1 MTTKT
6 TFFKKAL
13 AMLVAVTV
21 FIAAMPAV
29 MLPVAAASN
38 GITYGVKTAD
48 LSTMDSWQTL
58 FPEGNTTQAGRIWT
72 DKSVFTDAD
81 VFDKLVDVNGNDVS
95 IKMTDENNNF
105 LVALSALAS
114 NKSIVGYSYMPTDT
128 MLVLDASASMGE
140 TRTQYVDDLVAA
152 ANSAIEK
159 LLGLNKHNRVGV
171 VLYSGNTQTG
181 NSAGSTATV
190 LLPLDRYSHSNNQFL
205 TNNGQSSISI
215 NQNVKDGNGDDVRQ
229 RTKNVAGGTYIQNG
243 VYKAMEEFLD
253 VTDTVIPD
261 GENQAGTT
269 RTPIF
274 VLMSDGEPT
283 AATTNFA
290 GQNNN
295 NDTDGLGTS
304 NLGRGSAISDTVLRN
319 AVDFVNQLTA
329 AYVISAVD
337 EHYAASKPLYY
348 TLGVGNNGNTLDSA
362 VLDPDSFRTTDG
374 LWEDYV
380 GTRNGSSLIVEVEDD
395 NRPDTESLLKIP
407 QISDVAQKNYVTEY
421 FPATNATGLINAFQ
435 QIVNQIII
443 QSLYYP
449 THVDNG
455 DHDNDGYV
463 EFIDDIGHYMDVKD
477 IKGITIGNTL
487 FTGERLAANFT
498 PTGGELLNPDGSYSA
513 LGDNMVWSVQQRLG
527 IANVQD
533 ARDLINSAYEA
544 GQLRYYV
551 ATGEWSNYIG
561 WYADDA
567 GNFLGHWHDGHTAAD
582 APAGATYIN
591 RSYGML
597 GEVKGELTETNMM
610 YISTQVHTR
619 IADGHV
625 ALIWRIPASLVPVAT
640 YDITL
645 DGETL
650 LDAQTA
656 TINYKDAEPIR
667 IIFEVGLNEDITP
680 VNVTEMIG
688 DDPDEL
694 AVHRNGDQYYFY
706 TNWWSDG
713 NLTHENP
720 SHTEDTIVFFEPSLQ
735 NERYY
740 YAEETAVYVKTGSGE
755 TDADYEL
762 YHGAKPAAGDGNT
775 YYRRYVVFEATGA
788 ETADGIP
795 AKVVP
800 HYEVMSDD
808 TIGVLT
814 DANRNQNGT
823 WDIPAGTVH
832 RVLEPYNLEKADKN
846 LTQTLDYVRYPV
858 IEEIPEKDSF
868 YIGSLLGNNGR
879 LAMDIPQGVK
889 ITKTVDNTLYG
900 TDNTYTFDVTA
911 RDANNMAVADGDY
924 KAYREAADGTLT
936 AETVP
941 FASGAAEIT
950 LKAGESL
957 YILGIDEDTD
967 VTVSERTNGD
977 YKVAAITVDGVA
989 QTGTA
994 QTTVPL
1000 HDLTEIVFTNTL
1012 VVNDGTIVVSKEV
1025 VIADPALTEKADQL
1039 YSFKWYNKATPNDF
1053 ETFSIKASET
1063 KALTGLTP
1071 GETYVIEEIY
1081 IPDGYAPRNNP
1092 VEVTLPNTAAAVEA
1106 VHFVNDYVA
1115 DAVKPNLTVSG
1126 TKNLEGRNW
1135 KEGDSFTFK
1144 LQALQGAG
1152 WVDLAERTVAY
1163 NAANTENDYEYAFD
1177 FASDA
1182 ELQSFEFKN
1191 AGVHYFRVS
1200 EVIPAEKLG
1209 GITYDEAYRYFSV
1222 TVADAMMDGK
1232 LEIASV
1238 NATAPAT
1245 VTSNDSGWT
1254 VDVDFTNTYAASGTD
1269 DLEISIKKKVKDEV
1283 GANTGL
1289 DGFTFGLY
1297 TDGGTSPI
1305 VTSAPTDAVGETSL
1319 TLSFSAAYI
1328 DRVYN
1333 FKIREIDLGVKGMNY
1348 DKTVYPVTI
1357 KIVDNL
1363 DGTISAVI
1371 VKEDDNTVAGIEVG
1385 FTNIYDP
1392 KDAEVTL
1399 VGTKVMDGRDFD
1411 VNEFTFELYK
1421 DGETVPKLATNDSKA
1436 NGGKFTFETL
1446 KFGTIGTY
1454 HYTIKEK
1461 VGTLGGVTYSGKEYD
1476 VAIAVTDDT
1485 DNDGTLNVQVTIDGN
1500 VVDPANF
1507 ASTLVFTNV
1516 YETEDVEV
1524 PLDVFKTL
1532 EGRDLIDG
1540 EFKFDLYAANEN
1552 FVKGDVL
1559 QDDVRLVLQPDGTG
1573 KVPFAALTF
1582 DDIGDYHYVI
1592 VEDEVDGKG
1601 VTVDTTEFKVHI
1613 KVTDNL
1619 AGKLEAAV
1627 TVNGVADGEIAFH
1640 NVYSAEEVEV
1650 GLTGVKTLEGRDL
1663 VDGEFKFDLYEADE
1677 SFVKGDVL
1685 QDDVKLVLQPDGT
1698 GSITFADMTFGDVG
1712 DYFFI
1717 IVEDEVDGKGITVD
1731 KTEFMVL
1738 IKVTDNLEGKLEAAV
1753 FVNDIADGEI
1763 VFNNRYE
1770 AADAEIVISGT
1781 KVIEGKSLED
1791 KEFTFKLYEATV
1803 GTDGKYTVGKELD
1816 TTQNAANG
1824 EFRFEAITIAEEGT
1838 YYYVIRED
1846 ATEQKEGIAY
1856 DTAEYL
1862 AKIEVTDAL
1871 DGTMDVKVT
1880 YTVDDKAADTLRFN
1894 NVFTEVFKKKVFL
1907 TTNPEV
1913 NIDGK
1918 SVAYG
1923 EILTY
1928 VIEYTN
1934 AYDTAHADVTIIDTI
1949 PVGTVLVEGTATEGA
1964 VYDAEAGTLTWKKTV
1979 PAKTT
1984 WTVKF
1989 DVKVV
1994 EGGEEITNA
2003 ARAFY
2008 GENEYITN
2016 EVVTTSDEKPEPT
2029 PEPEPPVESPE
2040 TGDSGNL
2047 ALWIALLFVSGGVLF
2062 GTAKKKEK
2070 EEA

>member
-29 MLPVAAASN
+29 MLPAAASS
-38 GITYGVKTAD
+38 GIVYGDKRAD

-81 VFDKLVDVNGNDVS
+81 VFDNLKDVNGNDVS
-95 IKMTDENNNF
+95 IEMTDEDNNF

-128 MLVLDASASMGE
+128 MLVLDASASMGNSN
-140 TRTQYVDDLVAA
+140 YVDDLVTA

-159 LLGLNKHNRVGV
+159 LLGLNYHNRVGV
-171 VLYSGNTQTG
+171 VMYSGSTTQG
-181 NSAGSTATV
+181 NSAGNTATV
-190 LLPLDRYSHSNNQFL
+190 LLPLDRYTHSGNRFL

-215 NQNVKDGNGDDVRQ
+215 NSNVKDGDGRTVTQ
-229 RTKNVAGGTYIQNG
+229 RTKNVSGGTYIQNG
-243 VYKAMEEFLD
+243 VYMAMEEFLA

-269 RTPIF
+269 RAPIF

-283 AATTNFA
+283 TATTNFA
-290 GQNNN
+290 GLSNGNN
-295 NDTDGLGTS
+295 TDGLGTS
-304 NLGRGSAISDTVLRN
+304 KLGDGTSIEDDVLYDV
-319 AVDFVNQLTA
+319 VDFVNQLTA
-329 AYVISAVD
+329 AYAVARVD
-337 EHYAASKPLYY
+337 EHYAASTPLYY
-348 TLGVGNNGNTLDSA
+348 TLGVGNNNTLNSA
-362 VLDPDSFRTTDG
+362 VLDPESYTNTDE
-374 LWEDYV
+374 LWEEYI
-380 GTRNGSSLIVEVEDD
+380 GTRNGSNLIVEVEEGR
-395 NRPDTESLLKIP
+395 NPDTESLLKIE

-421 FPATNATGLINAFQ
+421 FAATNATGLINAFQ

-477 IKGITIGNTL
+477 IKGITIGDTL

-533 ARDLINSAYEA
+533 ARDLINLAYEA

-597 GEVKGELTETNMM
+597 GDVKGELTETNMM

-619 IADGHV
+619 IEDGHV

-650 LDAQTA
+650 LDAETA
-656 TINYKDAEPIR
+656 TIDYKAADPIR
-667 IIFEVGLNEDITP
+667 IIFEVGITEDINL
-680 VNVTEMIG
+680 VNVTDKITDPAEHILDENEDG
-688 DDPDEL
+688 VSDD
-694 AVHRNGDQYYFY
+694 GKYYFY

-713 NLTHENP
+713 NLSHENP

-762 YHGAKPAAGDGNT
+762 YDGAKPDADDDNT
-775 YYRRYVVFEATGA
+775 YYRRYVVFEASGA
-788 ETADGIP
+788 ANANGIP

-800 HYEVMSDD
+800 YYEVMSDD

-814 DANRNQNGT
+814 DANRNPNGT
-823 WDIPAGTVH
+823 WDVPAGTIH
-832 RVLEPYNLEKADKN
+832 RVLEPYNLEKADKD

-858 IEEIPEKDSF
+858 IEDIPEKDGF
-868 YIGSLLGNNGR
+868 YVGSLLGNNGR
-879 LAMDIPQGVK
+879 LAIDIPQGVK

-900 TDNTYTFDVTA
+900 TDDTYTFDVTA
-911 RDANNMAVADGDY
+911 AVADGDY
-924 KAYREAADGTLT
+924 EAYREAADGTLT
-936 AETVP
+936 AAVVT
-941 FASGAAEIT
+941 FSAGAAQIT
-950 LKAGESL
+950 LSADESL
-957 YILGIDEDTD
+957 YIFGIDDGTD
-967 VTVSERTNGD
+967 VTVSEQINGD

-989 QTGTA
+989 QTGSA
-994 QTTVPL
+994 QTAVPL
-1000 HDLTEIVFTNTL
+1000 HDITEIVFTNTL
-1012 VVNDGTIVVSKEV
+1012 VVNDGTIIVSKEV
-1025 VIADPALTEKADQL
+1025 VIDDPALNENADQL
-1039 YSFKWYNKATPNDF
+1039 YSFKWYNKATPEDF
-1053 ETFSIKASET
+1053 ETFSIKASQT

-1071 GETYVIEEIY
+1071 GETYVVEEIA
-1081 IPDGYAPRNNP
+1081 IPDGYTPRNNP
-1092 VEVTLPNTAAAVEA
+1092 IEITMPDTAAAVEA
-1106 VHFVNDYVA
+1106 VHFVNEYAA

-1126 TKNLEGRNW
+1126 TKTLVGRDW

-1144 LQALQGAG
+1144 LQVLQGAG
-1152 WVDLAERTVAY
+1152 WVDLAERTVEY
-1163 NAANTENDYEYAFD
+1163 NAAGEYDVYTFD
-1177 FASDA
+1177 FANDA
-1182 ELQSFEFKN
+1182 ELQDLAIEV

-1209 GITYDEAYRYFSV
+1209 GVTYDEAYRYFSITV
-1222 TVADAMMDGK
+1222 TDATMDGK

-1238 NATAPAT
+1238 NATAPVT
-1245 VTSNDSGWT
+1245 VASNNNGWA
-1254 VDVDFTNTYAASGTD
+1254 VDVDFTNTYTASGTD
-1269 DLEISIKKKVKDEV
+1269 DLVITIDKTVTDNV
-1283 GANTGL
+1283 GANTGK

-1297 TDGGTSPI
+1297 TVGGTSPI
-1305 VTSAPTDAVGETSL
+1305 VTSEPTDENGHTTL
-1319 TLSFSAAYI
+1319 TLSFSAAYVG
-1328 DRVYN
+1328 RVYN
-1333 FKIREIDLGVKGMNY
+1333 FEIREIVPENKLAGMDY
-1348 DKTVYPVTI
+1348 DPAVYPVTI

-1363 DGTISAVI
+1363 DGTVSAVI
-1371 VKEDDNTVAGIEVG
+1371 ETPEADVEGIEVG

-1392 KDAEVTL
+1392 ADAEVTF

-1446 KFGTIGTY
+1446 KFGTIGTS

-1476 VAIAVTDDT
+1476 VAIDVTDDT
-1485 DNDGTLNVQVTIDGN
+1485 DNDGTLNVQVKIDGV
-1500 VVDPANF
+1500 VVDPADF
-1507 ASTLVFTNV
+1507 AATLVFTNV

-1524 PLDVFKTL
+1524 PLDVLKML
-1532 EGRDLIDG
+1532 EGRDLVDG

-1559 QDDVRLVLQPDGTG
+1559 QDDIKLVLQPDGTG
-1573 KVPFAALTF
+1573 KVPFTALTF

-1613 KVTDNL
+1613 KVTHNL

-1627 TVNGVADGEIAFH
+1627 TVNGAADGEIVFN

-1698 GSITFADMTFGDVG
+1698 GNITFADMTFGAVG
-1712 DYFFI
+1712 DYYFV
-1717 IVEDEVDGKGITVD
+1717 IVEDEVDGKGVTVD
-1731 KTEFMVL
+1731 TTEFKVH

-1803 GTDGKYTVGKELD
+1803 GADGKYTVGEELD

-1824 EFRFEAITIAEEGT
+1824 EFRFEAITIEEEGT

-1862 AKIEVTDAL
+1862 AKVVVTDAL

-1894 NVFTEVFKKKVFL
+1894 NIFTEVFKKKVFL

-1934 AYDTAHADVTIIDTI
+1934 AYDTAHADVTIVDTI

-1984 WTVKF
+1984 WAVKF

-2008 GENEYITN
+2008 GENEYVTN
-2016 EVVTTSDEKPEPT
+2016 EVVTTSGEKPEPT

-2047 ALWIALLFVSGGVLF
+2047 ALWIALLFVSGGVFF
-2062 GTAKKKEK
+2062 GTMKKKEQ

>member
-21 FIAAMPAV
+21 FIAAIPAV

-38 GITYGVKTAD
+38 GIAYGEKKAD

-72 DKSVFTDAD
+72 DKSVFTDATA
-81 VFDKLVDVNGNDVS
+81 FGGLVDVNGDPAAVQ
-95 IKMTDENNNF
+95 MTDENNNF

-128 MLVLDASASMGE
+128 MLVLDASASMGNSY
-140 TRTQYVDDLVAA
+140 YVDDLVTA
-152 ANSAIEK
+152 ANSAIDS
-159 LLGLNKHNRVGV
+159 LLDLNYHNRVGV
-171 VLYSGNTQTG
+171 VLYSGSATQG
-181 NSAGSTATV
+181 NSSGNTATV
-190 LLPLDRYSHSNNQFL
+190 LLPLDRYTHSGNRFL
-205 TNNGQSSISI
+205 TNNGQGSISI
-215 NQNVKDGNGDDVRQ
+215 NSNVKDGNGDDVRQ

-243 VYKAMEEFLD
+243 VYMAMEEFLS

-261 GENQAGTT
+261 GENQASTT
-269 RTPIF
+269 RAPIF

-283 AATTNFA
+283 TATTNFA
-290 GQNNN
+290 GLSNGNN
-295 NDTDGLGTS
+295 TVGLGTS
-304 NLGRGSAISDTVLRN
+304 NLGDGTSINDDVLYDV
-319 AVDFVNQLTA
+319 VDFVNQLTA
-329 AYVISAVD
+329 AYAVARVD
-337 EHYAASKPLYY
+337 EHYAGSTPLYY

-362 VLDPDSFRTTDG
+362 VLDPDSFTNTDE
-374 LWEDYV
+374 LWEEYI
-380 GTRNGSSLIVEVEDD
+380 GTRNGSNLIVEVEEGR
-395 NRPDTESLLKIP
+395 NPDTESLRKVA
-407 QISDVAQKNYVTEY
+407 QISDAAQKNYVTEY
-421 FPATNATGLINAFQ
+421 FPATNAAGLINAFGE
-435 QIVNQIII
+435 IVNQIII

-463 EFIDDIGHYMDVKD
+463 EFIDDLGHYMGVKD

-544 GQLRYYV
+544 GQLRYFTD
-551 ATGEWSNYIG
+551 TGKWSNYIG

-625 ALIWRIPASLVPVAT
+625 SLIWRIPASLVPVAT

-656 TINYKDAEPIR
+656 TINFDSAEPIR

-680 VNVTEMIG
+680 VNVTDKIT
-688 DDPDEL
+688 DPAEHILDE
-694 AVHRNGDQYYFY
+694 NGDGVSDDGKYYFY

-755 TDADYEL
+755 TDADYTL
-762 YHGAKPAAGDGNT
+762 YNGAKPAADDGNT

-788 ETADGIP
+788 ATANGIP

-800 HYEVMSDD
+800 HYEVMSDA

-814 DANRNQNGT
+814 DANRNPNGT
-823 WDIPAGTVH
+823 WDVPAGTVH

-858 IEEIPEKDSF
+858 IEEIPDRDGF
-868 YIGSLLGNNGR
+868 YVGSLLGNNGR
-879 LAMDIPQGVK
+879 LAMDIPQGVR
-889 ITKTVDNTLYG
+889 ITKNVDNTLYG

-911 RDANNMAVADGDY
+911 AVADGDY
-924 KAYREAADGTLT
+924 EAYREAADGTLT
-936 AETVP
+936 AATVS
-941 FASGAAEIT
+941 FANGAAQIT

-957 YILGIDEDTD
+957 YILGIDENTA
-967 VTVSERTNGD
+967 VTVSELINGD
-977 YKVAAITVDGVA
+977 YKVAAITVDGTA
-989 QTGTA
+989 QNGTA

-1025 VIADPALTEKADQL
+1025 VINDPALNENADQL
-1039 YSFKWYNKATPNDF
+1039 YTFKWYNKATPNDF

-1063 KALTGLTP
+1063 KRLTGLTL
-1071 GETYVIEEIY
+1071 GATYVIEEID
-1081 IPDGYAPRNNP
+1081 IPNGY
-1092 VEVTLPNTAAAVEA
+1092 TPNETAIEITMPNEAQAVRAA
-1106 VHFVNDYVA
+1106 HFTNVYKSTE
-1115 DAVKPNLTVSG
+1115 VKPINVTVSG
-1126 TKNLEGRNW
+1126 TKTLRGRDW
-1135 KEGDSFTFK
+1135 KAGDSFTFK
-1144 LQALQGAG
+1144 LQVLHGAS
-1152 WVDLAERTVAY
+1152 WIDLAERTVAY
-1163 NAANTENDYEYAFD
+1163 NAADNYDYTFN
-1177 FASDA
+1177 FADDA
-1182 ELQSFEFKN
+1182 ELRDLAIEI
-1191 AGVHYFRVS
+1191 AGVHYFRVI
-1200 EVIPAEKLG
+1200 EVVPTAKLG
-1209 GITYDEAYRYFSV
+1209 GVTYDEAYRYFSV
-1222 TVADAMMDGK
+1222 TVTDADMNGA

-1238 NATAPAT
+1238 NGVAPVTVSSDNSGAT
-1245 VTSNDSGWT
+1245 VKWA
-1254 VDVDFTNTYAASGTD
+1254 VDVDFTNTYTASGTD
-1269 DLEISIKKKVKDEV
+1269 DLVITIDKTVTDNV
-1283 GANTGL
+1283 GANTGK

-1297 TDGGTSPI
+1297 TVGGTSPI
-1305 VTSAPTDAVGETSL
+1305 VTSEPTDANGHTSL
-1319 TLSFSAAYI
+1319 TLSFPAAYVGH
-1328 DRVYN
+1328 VYN
-1333 FKIREIDLGVKGMNY
+1333 FEIREIVPENKLEGMDY
-1348 DKTVYPVTI
+1348 DPAVYPVTI

-1363 DGTISAVI
+1363 DGTVTAVI
-1371 VKEDDNTVAGIEVG
+1371 STPAADVEGISFG
-1385 FTNIYDP
+1385 FTNVYDP
-1392 KDAEVTL
+1392 ADAEVTL
-1399 VGTKVMDGRDFD
+1399 VGTKVMDGRDFNA
-1411 VNEFTFELYK
+1411 NEFTFELYK

-1454 HYTIKEK
+1454 DYTIKEK
-1461 VGTLGGVTYSGKEYD
+1461 AGTLGGVTYSGKEYD
-1476 VAIAVTDDT
+1476 VAIVVTDDA
-1485 DNDGTLNVQVTIDGN
+1485 DNDGKLDVQVKIDGSD
-1500 VVDPANF
+1500 VDPASF
-1507 ASTLVFTNV
+1507 AATLVFTNV
-1516 YETEDVEV
+1516 YEAEDVEV
-1524 PLDVFKTL
+1524 PL
-1532 EGRDLIDG
+1532 
-1540 EFKFDLYAANEN
+1540 
-1552 FVKGDVL
+1552 
-1559 QDDVRLVLQPDGTG
+1559 
-1573 KVPFAALTF
+1573 
-1582 DDIGDYHYVI
+1582 
-1592 VEDEVDGKG
+1592 
-1601 VTVDTTEFKVHI
+1601 
-1613 KVTDNL
+1613 
-1619 AGKLEAAV
+1619 
-1627 TVNGVADGEIAFH
+1627 
-1640 NVYSAEEVEV
+1640 
-1650 GLTGVKTLEGRDL
+1650 
-1663 VDGEFKFDLYEADE
+1663 
-1677 SFVKGDVL
+1677 
-1685 QDDVKLVLQPDGT
+1685 
-1698 GSITFADMTFGDVG
+1698 
-1712 DYFFI
+1712 
-1717 IVEDEVDGKGITVD
+1717 
-1731 KTEFMVL
+1731 
-1738 IKVTDNLEGKLEAAV
+1738 
-1753 FVNDIADGEI
+1753 
-1763 VFNNRYE
+1763 
-1770 AADAEIVISGT
+1770 
-1781 KVIEGKSLED
+1781 
-1791 KEFTFKLYEATV
+1791 
-1803 GTDGKYTVGKELD
+1803 
-1816 TTQNAANG
+1816 
-1824 EFRFEAITIAEEGT
+1824 
-1838 YYYVIRED
+1838 
-1846 ATEQKEGIAY
+1846 
-1856 DTAEYL
+1856 
-1862 AKIEVTDAL
+1862 
-1871 DGTMDVKVT
+1871 
-1880 YTVDDKAADTLRFN
+1880 
-1894 NVFTEVFKKKVFL
+1894 EVFKKKVIL
-1907 TTNPEV
+1907 TTKPEV
-1913 NIDGK
+1913 NIDGE

-1923 EILTY
+1923 DVLTY

-1964 VYDAEAGTLTWKKTV
+1964 VYDAENGTLTWKKTV

-2016 EVVTTSDEKPEPT
+2016 EVVTTSTEK
-2029 PEPEPPVESPE
+2029 PEPEPPVESPQ

-2062 GTAKKKEK
+2062 GTMKKKEK
-2070 EEA
+2070 EQA

>member
-6 TFFKKAL
+6 TLFKKAL
-13 AMLVAVTV
+13 ALLVAVTV
-21 FIAAMPAV
+21 FIAAIPAV
-29 MLPVAAASN
+29 MMPVAAAPN
-38 GITYGVKTAD
+38 GIAYGDKTAD
-48 LSTMDSWQTL
+48 ISTMNSWETL
-58 FPEGNTTQAGRIWT
+58 FPAGNTTQAGRIWT
-72 DKSVFTDAD
+72 DKSVFTDASA
-81 VFDKLVDVNGNDVS
+81 FAGLVDVNGAPAAVQ
-95 IKMTDENNNF
+95 MTDENNNF

-128 MLVLDASASMGE
+128 MLVLDASASMGNSS
-140 TRTQYVDDLVAA
+140 YVDDLVTA
-152 ANSAIEK
+152 ANSAITS
-159 LLGLNKHNRVGV
+159 LLGLNYHNRVGV

-181 NSAGSTATV
+181 NSAGNTATV
-190 LLPLDRYSHSNNQFL
+190 LLPLDRYSHSGNEFL
-205 TNNGQSSISI
+205 TRNGQSSISI
-215 NQNVKDGNGDDVRQ
+215 NRNVKDGNGDDVRQ

-243 VYKAMEEFLD
+243 VYMAMEEFLD

-283 AATTNFA
+283 TATTNFA

-295 NDTDGLGTS
+295 NNTVGLGTS
-304 NLGRGSAISDTVLRN
+304 NLGDGTSIEDDVLYDV
-319 AVDFVNQLTA
+319 VDFVNQLTA
-329 AYVISAVD
+329 AYVIAEVD

-348 TLGVGNNGNTLDSA
+348 TLGVGNNNTLNSA
-362 VLDPDSFRTTDG
+362 VLDPDSYTNTDD
-374 LWEDYV
+374 LWEEYI
-380 GTRNGSSLIVEVEDD
+380 GTRNNSNLIIEVEEGG
-395 NRPDTESLLKIP
+395 NPDTESLIKVA
-407 QISDVAQKNYVTEY
+407 QITDTAQKNYVTEY
-421 FPATNATGLINAFQ
+421 FSATNAAGLVNAFQ
-435 QIVNQIII
+435 KIVNQIII

-449 THVDNG
+449 THVEDG

-463 EFIDDIGHYMDVKD
+463 EFIDDLGHYMDVKD

-533 ARDLINSAYEA
+533 ARDLINSAYET

-582 APAGATYIN
+582 APTGAAYIN

-650 LDAQTA
+650 LDATTA
-656 TINYKDAEPIR
+656 TINFDAAEPIR
-667 IIFEVGLNEDITP
+667 IIFEVGMTEDITP
-680 VNVTEMIG
+680 VNVIDKIT
-688 DDPDEL
+688 DPAEHILDE
-694 AVHRNGDQYYFY
+694 NGDGISDDGKYYFY

-713 NLTHENP
+713 NLSHENP

-755 TDADYEL
+755 TDAGYTL
-762 YHGAKPAAGDGNT
+762 YNGAKPTADDGNT

-788 ETADGIP
+788 ATANGIP

-800 HYEVMSDD
+800 HYEVMSDA

-814 DANRNQNGT
+814 DANRNPNGT
-823 WDIPAGTVH
+823 WDVPTGTVH
-832 RVLEPYNLEKADKN
+832 RVLEPYNLEKEDKT

-858 IEEIPEKDSF
+858 IEDIPERDGF
-868 YIGSLLGNNGR
+868 YVGSLLGNNGR

-889 ITKTVDNTLYG
+889 ITKNVDNTLYG

-911 RDANNMAVADGDY
+911 AVADGDHEG
-924 KAYREAADGTLT
+924 YREAADGTLT
-936 AETVP
+936 AATVT
-941 FASGAAEIT
+941 FANGAAQIT
-950 LKAGESL
+950 LRAGESL
-957 YILGIDEDTD
+957 YILGIDEDTN
-967 VTVSERTNGD
+967 VTVSEQINGD
-977 YKVAAITVDGVA
+977 YKVSAITVDGVA
-989 QTGTA
+989 QTGNA
-994 QTTVPL
+994 QTAVPM
-1000 HDLTEIVFTNTL
+1000 HGITEIVFTNTL
-1012 VVNDGTIVVSKEV
+1012 VVNDGTIIVSKEV
-1025 VIADPALTEKADQL
+1025 VIDDPALNENADQR
-1039 YSFKWYNKATPNDF
+1039 YSFKWYNKATPDDF
-1053 ETFSIKASET
+1053 ATFSIKASET

-1071 GETYVIEEIY
+1071 GATYVIEEID
-1081 IPDGYAPRNNP
+1081 IPDGYAPLKSS
-1092 VEVTLPNTAAAVEA
+1092 VEVTMPDTAQAVEA
-1106 VHFVNDYVA
+1106 VHFTNHYDA
-1115 DAVKPNLTVSG
+1115 DAVMPNLIVSG
-1126 TKNLEGRNW
+1126 TKTLDGRDW
-1135 KEGDSFTFK
+1135 KQGDSFTFK
-1144 LQALQGAG
+1144 LQALQGAN
-1152 WVDLAERTVAY
+1152 WIDLAERTVAY
-1163 NAANTENDYEYAFD
+1163 NAADNYDYTFD
-1177 FASDA
+1177 FANDT
-1182 ELQSFEFKN
+1182 ELKDLAIEV
-1191 AGVHYFRVS
+1191 AGVHYFRVI
-1200 EVIPAEKLG
+1200 EVVPTAKLG
-1209 GITYDEAYRYFSV
+1209 GVTYDESYRYFRINVTDEDMNGALEIKEVTANAPV
-1222 TVADAMMDGK
+1222 TVSSDNSG
-1232 LEIASV
+1232 
-1238 NATAPAT
+1238 AT
-1245 VTSNDSGWT
+1245 VQWQ
-1254 VDVDFTNTYAASGTD
+1254 VDADFTNTYAASGTD
-1269 DLEISIKKKVKDEV
+1269 DLIITIDKTVTDNV
-1283 GANTGL
+1283 GANTGK

-1297 TDGGTSPI
+1297 TVGGTSPI
-1305 VTSAPTDAVGETSL
+1305 VTSEPTDANGHTSL
-1319 TLSFSAAYI
+1319 TLSFPAAYI
-1328 DRVYN
+1328 GRVYN
-1333 FKIREIDLGVKGMNY
+1333 FEIREIDSGIEGMDY
-1348 DKTVYPVTI
+1348 DQTVYPVTI

-1363 DGTISAVI
+1363 DGTVTAVI
-1371 VKEDDNTVAGIEVG
+1371 STPEADVEGINVG
-1385 FTNIYDP
+1385 FTNVYDP
-1392 KDAEVTL
+1392 DDAQVTF

-1411 VNEFTFELYK
+1411 ANEFTFELYK

-1436 NGGKFTFETL
+1436 NGGKFTFEAL
-1446 KFGTIGTY
+1446 KFGAIGTY

-1476 VAIAVTDDT
+1476 VVIDVADDA
-1485 DNDGTLNVQVTIDGN
+1485 DNDGKLDVQVTIDGN
-1500 VVDPANF
+1500 VVDPADF
-1507 ASTLVFTNV
+1507 AATIVFTNV
-1516 YETEDVEV
+1516 YTTENAEV

-1532 EGRDLIDG
+1532 EGRDLVDG
-1540 EFKFDLYAANEN
+1540 EFKFDLYEANAS
-1552 FVKGDVL
+1552 FVKGNVL
-1559 QDDVRLVLQPDGTG
+1559 QDDVKLVLRPDGIG
-1573 KVPFAALTF
+1573 KVPFTALPF
-1582 DDIGDYHYVI
+1582 DTVGDYYYVI

-1619 AGKLEAAV
+1619 EGKLETAV
-1627 TVNGVADGEIAFH
+1627 FVNDIADGEIAFH

-1663 VDGEFKFDLYEADE
+1663 VDGEFKFDLYAADE
-1677 SFVKGDVL
+1677 SFAKGDVL

-1698 GSITFADMTFGDVG
+1698 GSITFADMTFDTVG
-1712 DYFFI
+1712 DYYYV

-1731 KTEFMVL
+1731 KTEFKVL

-1803 GTDGKYTVGKELD
+1803 DADGKHTVGEEID

-1824 EFRFEAITIAEEGT
+1824 EFRFKTITIAEEGT

-1846 ATEQKEGIAY
+1846 AAEQKEGIVY
-1856 DTAEYL
+1856 DAAEYL
-1862 AKIEVTDAL
+1862 AKVVVTDAL

-1880 YTVDDKAADTLRFN
+1880 YTVDGKAAESIRFN

-1907 TTNPEV
+1907 VTKPEV
-1913 NIDGK
+1913 NIDGQ

-1923 EILTY
+1923 DILTY

-1934 AYDTAHADVTIIDTI
+1934 AYDTAHADVTIVDTI
-1949 PVGTVLVEGTATEGA
+1949 PTGTILVEGTVTEGA

-2008 GENEYITN
+2008 GDNEYITN
-2016 EVVTTSDEKPEPT
+2016 EVVTTSTEKPEPEPE
-2029 PEPEPPVESPE
+2029 PEPEPPVESPK
-2040 TGDSGNL
+2040 TGDGTKL
-2047 ALWIALLFVSGGVLF
+2047 ALWIALLFVSGGVFF
-2062 GTAKKKEK
+2062 GAVKKKEK
-2070 EEA
+2070 A